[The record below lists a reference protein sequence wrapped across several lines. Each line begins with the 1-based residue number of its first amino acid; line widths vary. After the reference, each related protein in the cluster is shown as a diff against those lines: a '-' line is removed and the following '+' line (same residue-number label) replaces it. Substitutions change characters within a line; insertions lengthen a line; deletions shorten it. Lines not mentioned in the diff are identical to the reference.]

1 MDFSWQ
7 HLKAEVARLREARAT
22 ALRLPGGIDDSQDKQ
37 DSQFVY
43 LMASLWVHFHA
54 AKGLRHLLE
63 SQMARIFKLDG
74 FLGWKEIADIQA
86 EIDAVVASKRTAEHI
101 LEDCHEEFLEALESE
116 TVKLNFLRT
125 TFVLSKHELFHDLQE
140 TEAEAAAEAAAEPAA
155 KKARKG
161 ENPSTKEPCV
171 NSEAASS
178 SEAESPCR
186 IEGII

>member
-1 MDFSWQ
+1 MDLAWQ
-7 HLKAEVARLREARAT
+7 HLKAEVATLREARAT
-22 ALRLPGGIDDSQDKQ
+22 NLRLQGVIADSLDKQ
-37 DSQFVY
+37 ALQSVY
-43 LMASLWVHFHA
+43 LMASVSVHIRA
-54 AKGLRHLLE
+54 AEGIQQLLE
-63 SQMARIFKLDG
+63 SQIARILKQDG

-161 ENPSTKEPCV
+161 ENPSTKVPCV